1 MASIRKEIS
10 INASPEQVW
19 DAVRAVDQVHE
30 RLAPGWV
37 VDVRRDADAR
47 ILTLANGVVMRELLV
62 DVDDKARRLAYAGV
76 QGELTHHSASMQVVP
91 DGHGT
96 RLLWITDLLPNEAA
110 PRIGAMIERGATVI
124 KETLERKR
132 ARP

>member
-19 DAVRAVDQVHE
+19 DAVRAVDHVHE
-30 RLAPGWV
+30 RLAVGWV

-47 ILTLANGVVMRELLV
+47 ILTLANGVIMRELLV

-91 DGHGT
+91 DGPGT

-110 PRIGAMIERGATVI
+110 PRIGAMIERGAAVI
-124 KETLERKR
+124 KETLERRR

>member
-10 INASPEQVW
+10 INASADQVW

-62 DVDDKARRLAYAGV
+62 DVDDSARRLAYAGV
-76 QGELTHHSASMQVVP
+76 QGELTHHSASMQVLA
-91 DGHGT
+91 DGNGS

-110 PRIGAMIERGATVI
+110 GRIGALIEQGAAII
-124 KETLERKR
+124 KETLERPTIR
-132 ARP
+132 A